1 VPQTFQRDNES
12 IATSDRIPVLPLRD
26 VVIFPYVVI
35 PLLVG
40 RPASL
45 AAIEAAL
52 AEDKVILLVA
62 QRDGEKQE
70 PAAADLHR
78 TGVVGRVVQVSRLPT
93 GTTRVLVEG
102 IARARVTR
110 YIPSGSVLRAAATP
124 FPFENGETPD
134 PETEALSRRVMN
146 SFEEYVSLHRR
157 IPAEIVS
164 IIQSTETPE
173 RRAFGIAAHVAV
185 RFELRQSLLEA
196 DTLRHLFEMLGEV
209 LTGEI
214 ELLRLERKIDDDVR
228 GAMFQNQ
235 REFYLQE
242 QLRVIHRELGEEDS
256 DDFAEL
262 EAQVRKK
269 SLPAFVEERT
279 LRELRKLRRMP
290 PMSPEFTVARNFVD
304 WIVAIP
310 WTERTDEVLD
320 VAHARA
326 ILDADHYGLD
336 EVKDRILDFIAV
348 MSLVGRLDGQIL
360 CLVGPPGVGK
370 TSLGRSIAR
379 ALGRKFVRMAL
390 GGVRDEAEIRGHRR
404 TYIGSMPGRII
415 QAMRRAEVVNP
426 VILLDEVDKLGQD
439 FRGDPAAALLEVLD
453 PEQNTTFN
461 DNYLEVDYDL
471 SQVLFITTAN
481 SLAGIPEALRDRMEI
496 LRIAGYLDHE
506 KLAIARQYLLPRQI
520 EANGLKKDEVLLEPD
535 VLAEIMR
542 GYTREAGVREL
553 ERRIARVARKLAR
566 KRAERAE
573 VKAEDQR
580 QTVRVADLKEL
591 LGAPAF
597 DPDDTSLE
605 DKVGVASGLAYTQVG
620 GEVLEIEVS
629 VVRGR
634 GKVQLTGTLG
644 DVMKESAS
652 AALSYARARAR
663 ALGIDSDFHRTRDIH
678 IHMPAGATPK
688 DGPSAGIAIATAVIS
703 ALTGVPVRGDVA
715 MTGEITLRG
724 RVLPIGGL
732 KEKSVAAHRNKVS
745 DVIIPHGNAREI
757 EELPEEVRST
767 VRFHAVKT
775 MDEVLSIALRQ
786 QPAEAASSGEPL
798 YDSVTH

>member
-1 VPQTFQRDNES
+1 MPQTFQRDNES
-12 IATSDRIPVLPLRD
+12 ITASDRIPVLPLRD

-52 AEDKVILLVA
+52 AEDKLLLLVA

-78 TGVVGRVVQVSRLPT
+78 TGVLGRVVQVSRLPT

-110 YIPSGSVLRAAATP
+110 YIPSGSTLRAAATP
-124 FPFENGETPD
+124 FPFDGAGSTD

-146 SFEEYVSLHRR
+146 SFEEYVNLHRR
-157 IPAEIVS
+157 IPAEIVT
-164 IIQSTETPE
+164 ILQSTETPE
-173 RRAFGIAAHVAV
+173 RRTFGIAAHVAV

-196 DTLRHLFEMLGEV
+196 DTLKHLLEMLGEL

-242 QLRVIHRELGEEDS
+242 QLRVIHRELGEEDG

-262 EAQVRKK
+262 EAQIKK
-269 SLPAFVEERT
+269 KALPPAVEERT
-279 LRELRKLRRMP
+279 MRELRKLRRMP

-426 VILLDEVDKLGQD
+426 VILLDEIDKLGQD

-471 SQVLFITTAN
+471 SQALFITTAN

-520 EANGLKKDEVLLEPD
+520 AANGLEKEQVLFEPD
-535 VLAEIMR
+535 VLAAIMR

-553 ERRIARVARKLAR
+553 ERRIARVTRKLAR
-566 KRAERAE
+566 KLAEKSE
-573 VKAEDQR
+573 VMAVNGL
-580 QTVRVADLKEL
+580 QTVRAQDLDEL
-591 LGAPAF
+591 LGPPPF

-663 ALGIDSDFHRTRDIH
+663 ALGIEADFHRTRDIH

-732 KEKSVAAHRNKVS
+732 KEKAVAAHRNKVS
-745 DVIIPHGNAREI
+745 DVIIPHGNARDV
-757 EELPEEVRST
+757 EELPEEVRTT
-767 VRFHAVKT
+767 VRFHPVKT
-775 MDEVLSIALRQ
+775 MDEVLSIALRP
-786 QPAEAASSGEPL
+786 QPGDSASAGEPL